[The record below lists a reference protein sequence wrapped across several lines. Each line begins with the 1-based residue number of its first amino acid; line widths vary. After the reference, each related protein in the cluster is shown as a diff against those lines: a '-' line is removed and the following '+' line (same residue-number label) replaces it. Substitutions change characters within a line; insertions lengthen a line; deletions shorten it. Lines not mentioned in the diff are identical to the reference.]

1 MKEETIFVSDDG
13 SRFDSKEDALLWD
26 EISERVKG
34 LKSYE
39 AEPFGKELPE
49 GLQEVTGETREYMEQ
64 FLSNTRDLDV
74 FFAQDGL
81 ESRWLL
87 ERLKTFNYLTNYIF
101 YGAAN
106 PCKP

>member
-13 SRFDSKEDALLWD
+13 SRFESKEDALLWD
-26 EISERVKG
+26 QISHRVRLLKG
-34 LKSYE
+34 EEEHLSD
-39 AEPFGKELPE
+39 LPD
-49 GLQEVTGETREYMEQ
+49 GFRTVSGDTRQYLID
-64 FLSNTRDLDV
+64 FLANRRDLDV

-101 YGAAN
+101 YGDAN
-106 PCKP
+106 PCDGD